1 MMEQGVGKRLD
12 GERGS
17 LSHRHMDPHDP
28 AGPEIDHSRHID
40 LLSVLHELGEVRCPD
55 VVCIGGHDREQEVE
69 ICPGNLGFSP
79 FSASPAVGLDAKQT
93 HDPLHSLAAES
104 QCRSKSPG
112 AVRGMDL
119 QLFFQADLEAPVLLL
134 HSRDVIQARAGY
146 AKGSGKRCFVSSFA
160 QLFFW
165 AIESLSVISPTSSS
179 SSLFCF
185 CSRENSAQDGAPV
198 APFTIQP

>member
-1 MMEQGVGKRLD
+1 MMEEGVGKRLD

-17 LSHRHMDPHDP
+17 LSHCNLDSQDP
-28 AGPEIDHSRHID
+28 AGAEIEHGPHID
-40 LLSVLHELGEVRCPD
+40 LLSVLHQLGEVRCPD
-55 VVCIGGHDREQEVE
+55 VVGIGGHNREEEVG
-69 ICPGNLGFSP
+69 IGPGNLGVSP

-93 HDPLHSLAAES
+93 HDPLRPLAAQS
-104 QCRSKSPG
+104 QCPSKSPG
-112 AVRGMDL
+112 AIGGMDL
-119 QLFFQADLEAPVLLL
+119 QLFFQADLEAPVLLF
-134 HSRDVIQARAGY
+134 HSWDVIQARAGY
-146 AKGSGKRCFVSSFA
+146 AQGSGKRCFVSSFA

-198 APFTIQP
+198 APFTCLL

>member
-1 MMEQGVGKRLD
+1 MMEPGVGKRL
-12 GERGS
+12 GGAPRS
-17 LSHRHMDPHDP
+17 LSPRHMDSHDP

-69 ICPGNLGFSP
+69 ICLGNLGFSP

-93 HDPLHSLAAES
+93 HDPLHPLAAES

-119 QLFFQADLEAPVLLL
+119 QLFFQPDLEAPVLLL
-134 HSRDVIQARAGY
+134 HSRAVIQACPSHP
-146 AKGSGKRCFVSSFA
+146 KTSPHTTLFSSFA
-160 QLFFW
+160 HSVSH
-165 AIESLSVISPTSSS
+165 ALSTFSPT
-179 SSLFCF
+179 
-185 CSRENSAQDGAPV
+185 
-198 APFTIQP
+198 

>member
-1 MMEQGVGKRLD
+1 MEQGIGKRLN

-17 LSHRHMDPHDP
+17 LSHRNLDSQDP
-28 AGPEIDHSRHID
+28 AGVEIEHGRHID
-40 LLSVLHELGEVRCPD
+40 LLSVLHQLGEVRCPD
-55 VVCIGGHDREQEVE
+55 VVCICGHDREEEVG
-69 ICPGNLGFSP
+69 IGPGNLGFSP

-93 HDPLHSLAAES
+93 HDPLRPLAAES

-112 AVRGMDL
+112 AVGGMDL

-134 HSRDVIQARAGY
+134 HSWDVIQARAGY

-165 AIESLSVISPTSSS
+165 VMESLSVISPTSSR

-185 CSRENSAQDGAPV
+185 
-198 APFTIQP
+198 